1 MLKSYTI
8 VMNFPISPF
17 SFFFPFPFGRF
28 TLDNYLLGVF
38 LDS

>member
-17 SFFFPFPFGRF
+17 SFFFFPLEG
-28 TLDNYLLGVF
+28 LLLIITF
-38 LDS
+38 